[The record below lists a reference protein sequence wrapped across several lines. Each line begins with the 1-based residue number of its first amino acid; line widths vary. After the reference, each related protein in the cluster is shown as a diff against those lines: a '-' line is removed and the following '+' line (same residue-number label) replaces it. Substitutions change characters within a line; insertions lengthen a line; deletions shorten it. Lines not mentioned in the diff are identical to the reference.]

1 MKTQL
6 TRILL
11 ALSFVAVF
19 VACGNDKKQP
29 ELSYETVDGDPLNA
43 RIYTLN
49 NGLKVYMTVYK
60 DAPRIQTYIA
70 VAAGSKNDP
79 SDATGLAHYLE
90 HMLFKGTDKYGS
102 LDYEKEAPL
111 IASID
116 SLYEVYRQTKDAG
129 ERKRIYH
136 IIDSVSGVA
145 ATYAIANEYDKM
157 MSAIGAKGTNAYT
170 WVEQTVYM
178 NDIPSNQL
186 ETWLDIEAERFRN
199 PVFRLFHTEL
209 EAVYE
214 EKNISLD
221 SDNSK
226 LWEAMFAGLFQEHT
240 YGTQTTI
247 GTIEHLKNPS
257 LKEIRKFYEKNY
269 VPNNMA
275 ICLSG
280 DFNPDSTIKWIS
292 EKFGQFE
299 RKAEPEFI
307 VPVEK
312 PITQPRAKEVWGP
325 DAETMSIGFRS
336 AGFSTKDAQ
345 IMEIVDKLL
354 YNERAGLIDLNLN
367 QKQKVI
373 EGWSY
378 PLVMKDYS
386 CHLLGANPKQGQ
398 EMEEVKDLL
407 LKQLDLIKNGEFED
421 WLLEAVINNMR
432 FEQTKSFEDNG
443 DRAHEMVNAFVL
455 DIPWQDYVKRIE
467 QLSTITKD
475 DVIDFANRTYKKDN
489 YVAVYKRTG
498 EDKNVEKVE
507 KPEIT
512 PVEVNRE
519 EQSEFVKYVLAN
531 EVQDIEPVFIDYNK
545 DLLQDKLSA
554 GTPLLYKKNE
564 ENQTFTMYYVID
576 MGKNHMQEIDLALQY
591 LPYLG
596 TSKLSPEELK
606 QEFYKIACSYDAY
619 SSDDQVYVKVSGLS
633 DNYKKAVELFEQLLA
648 DAQPNEEALNN
659 LTADILKKRAD
670 AKLSKENILWYGMYS
685 YGIYGSQ
692 NPFTNILPKD
702 KLTLATPEMITDLIK
717 SLTQFE
723 HRVLYYGSHPV
734 EEVKAALDELH
745 AAPTQFLA
753 LPSEKLFVER
763 ETNENMV
770 YVINYDM
777 KQAEI
782 LMLSKSQPYNSN
794 LAPQISIFNE
804 YFGGGMSS
812 VVFQDMRESKALAYG
827 VFSAYQTP
835 KTKDKSHYIMAYI
848 GTQVDKLPEAMKGM
862 NDLLTDMPKAE
873 LSFNASKNA
882 VLQKIRTERITKDKV
897 LWNYEKAKKL
907 GLDYDIRKDIF
918 KATPAT
924 TLGTV
929 EGFFNQ
935 NIKGR
940 KYNIMVLGKKESLD
954 IETLK
959 KYGPVKFL
967 TLEEVFG
974 Y

>member
-1 MKTQL
+1 MKLQL
-6 TRILL
+6 TRIFL

-19 VACGNDKKQP
+19 AACGSDKKQP
-29 ELSYETVDGDPLNA
+29 ELTYETVKGDPLNA
-43 RIYTLN
+43 RIYTLD

-90 HMLFKGTDKYGS
+90 HMLFKGTDKFGS

-116 SLYEVYRQTKDAG
+116 SLYEVYRQTTEPK
-129 ERKRIYH
+129 ERKTIYH
-136 IIDSVSGVA
+136 LIDSISGVA

-186 ETWLDIEAERFRN
+186 KTWLDVEAERFRN

-221 SDNSK
+221 NDNSK
-226 LWEAMFAGLFQEHT
+226 LWEAMFEGLFQEHT

-280 DFNPDSTIKWIS
+280 DFDPDSTILWVN
-292 EKFGQFE
+292 ERFGKFEQ
-299 RKAEPEFI
+299 KTEPEFI

-312 PITQPRAKEVWGP
+312 PIEQPRVKEVWGP
-325 DAETMSIGFRS
+325 DAETMSIGFRTG
-336 AGFSTKDAQ
+336 GFSTKDAQ
-345 IMEIVDKLL
+345 MLEIVDKLL

-367 QKQKVI
+367 QKQRVI

-378 PLVMKDYS
+378 PMVMKDYS
-386 CHLLGANPKQGQ
+386 CHLIGANPKQGQ
-398 EMEEVKDLL
+398 KMEEVKDLL
-407 LKQLDLIKNGEFED
+407 LEQLELIKKGEFED
-421 WLLEAVINNMR
+421 WLLEAVINNMKLD
-432 FEQTKSFEDNG
+432 QTKSYEDNG

-455 DIPWQDYVKRIE
+455 DIPWENYVKRIE
-467 QLSTITKD
+467 QLSAITKQD
-475 DVIDFANRTYKKDN
+475 IIDFANRTYKEGN
-489 YVAVYKRTG
+489 YVVVYKRTG

-519 EQSEFVKYVLAN
+519 EQSPFVKDILAIKAP
-531 EVQDIEPVFIDYNK
+531 DIEPVFLDYQK
-545 DLLQDKLSA
+545 DITENQLKS
-554 GTPLLYKKNE
+554 GTPLFYNKND
-564 ENQTFTMYYVID
+564 ENQTFSMIYLLS
-576 MGKNHMQEIDLALQY
+576 MGKNHMPELDLAVQY

-596 TSKLSPEELK
+596 TSTLSPEELK
-606 QEFYKIACSYDAY
+606 QEFYKLACTYEVHV
-619 SSDDQVYVKVSGLS
+619 SDDQVYLVLSGLS
-633 DNYKKAVELFEQLLA
+633 DNYKQAVQLFEELLA
-648 DAQPNEEALNN
+648 DAQPNEEALKN
-659 LTADILKKRAD
+659 LSADILKMRAD
-670 AKLSKENILWYGMYS
+670 AKLSKDNILWHGMYN
-685 YGIYGSQ
+685 YGVYGAQ
-692 NPFTNILPKD
+692 NPYTNVLPKE
-702 KLTLATPEMITDLIK
+702 KLKLATPEMVVDLIK
-717 SLTQFE
+717 SLTKYE
-723 HRVLYYGSHPV
+723 HRILYYGSHPV
-734 EEVKAALDELH
+734 EEVTAVLNELH
-745 AAPTQFLA
+745 TAPNELLA
-753 LPSEKLFVER
+753 LPAEKPFEEQ
-763 ETNENMV
+763 ETNENTV
-770 YVINYDM
+770 YVIDYDM

-782 LMLSKSQPYNSN
+782 LMLSKSQLYTPQI
-794 LAPQISIFNE
+794 APQVSIFNE

-827 VFSAYQTP
+827 VFSSYKVP
-835 KTKDKSHYIMAYI
+835 FRKDRSYYVMAYI
-848 GTQVDKLPEAMKGM
+848 GTQSDKLPEAMAGM
-862 NDLLTDMPKAE
+862 FDLLTDMPKAE
-873 LSFNASKNA
+873 LSFNAAKNA
-882 VLQKIRTERITKDKV
+882 VLQKIRTERITKDQL
-897 LWNYEKAKKL
+897 LWNYENAKRL
-907 GLDYDIRKDIF
+907 GLNYDIRKDIF
-918 KATPAT
+918 EAIPAT
-924 TLGTV
+924 TLSTV
-929 EGFFNQ
+929 EGFFNE
-935 NIKGR
+935 NVKSK
-940 KYNIMVLGKKESLD
+940 KYNILVLGNKENLD
-954 IETLK
+954 METLK